1 MKNINTN
8 VLYGVVG
15 LLLGI
20 VITGSVYMISCH
32 RGYRGDKGGYSKK
45 SMMHKMPDGS
55 MMKNSGMEMHEMMNG
70 MMAGLEG
77 KKGDDFDKA
86 FLAEMIVHHEGAV
99 QMAQMLLETSKK
111 PELIKLA
118 NDIIAAQKNEITM
131 MQSWQKAWFK

>member
-8 VLYGVVG
+8 VLYGVIG

-32 RGYRGDKGGYSKK
+32 RSYRGDKGDYSKK

-55 MMKNSGMEMHEMMNG
+55 MMPNVGMGMDDMMSG

-86 FLAEMIVHHEGAV
+86 FLAEMIVHHQGAV
-99 QMAQMLLETSKK
+99 QMAQKVLEVSKK
-111 PELIKLA
+111 PELVKLA
-118 NDIIAAQKNEITM
+118 NDIISAQNNEINM
-131 MQSWQKAWFK
+131 MQAWQKAWFK

>member
-8 VLYGVVG
+8 VLYGVIG

-20 VITGSVYMISCH
+20 VITGSVCMISYH

-55 MMKNSGMEMHEMMNG
+55 MMQNAGMGMDDMMSG

-99 QMAQMLLETSKK
+99 QMAQMVLETSKK
-111 PELIKLA
+111 PELVKLA

-131 MQSWQKAWFK
+131 MQNWQKAWFK